1 MISFF
6 FGRSVSMINSSSKLV
21 CLTVL
26 ASALAALAGGA
37 SPSLANPP
45 DAGARVIVRFAADA
59 NGVDKHSTVNAR
71 VRALTA
77 APDVV
82 VSDGPAPGTALVS
95 AHDTDAESL
104 ARELAAAEGIEYAV
118 VDRRKQIRAIP
129 NDPLYAQQWLLQRL
143 EPAAI
148 DVEPAWAVTT
158 GTADVVVAVIDTGIR
173 PEHEDLRDRLLPGYD
188 FITDVLTAGDG
199 DGRDPDPT
207 DPGDYLT
214 SADLASSFFFGCGSG
229 SGGLLPTR
237 SSWHG
242 TRVSGVIAA
251 TGNNSRGIAGVS
263 WSASL
268 LPVRALGK
276 CGGFDSDV
284 IAAMRWAGG
293 LEVPG
298 VPANPHPARVINLSL
313 GGPGECS
320 PAYLQ
325 TVAELRDQGVFI
337 VASAGNNLGLVEEP
351 GNCPGVFTVAGLRHA
366 GTKVGYSSFGPSVDI
381 AAPAGNCV
389 NVESGEPCTF
399 QIPTTTNLGATD
411 PGADGYSDGSNP
423 TYGTSFAAPLASG
436 VAALMLSLHPGLNP
450 DALSM
455 RMRAAARPFAVEP
468 GLAFCPEVDATSGQ
482 CNCTIGWC
490 GDGMLDAGGAVA
502 AALAPAASFESVAQN
517 GALRLDAGSSSTSL
531 GRQLVAWQWS
541 QAEGPAAVAFSNPQ
555 EAVTQLQA
563 PVSGTYRVSLTVT
576 DSAGG
581 QDTRVLALELDPANV
596 AEPEPDPSSPAPE
609 PEPDPEGTKRSRGGG
624 GLFDV
629 PAVAGLLLLVLAA
642 GYTGGRRRRTH
653 ETAAMTLPP
662 R

>member
-1 MISFF
+1 
-6 FGRSVSMINSSSKLV
+6 MINPSSKLV

-26 ASALAALAGGA
+26 ASVVAALAGGT
-37 SPSLANPP
+37 SPSFANQP
-45 DAGARVIVRFAADA
+45 DAGARVIVRFAVDA
-59 NGVDKHSTVNAR
+59 NGVDKRSTINAR

-77 APDVV
+77 ASDVV
-82 VSDGPAPGTALVS
+82 VSDGPAPGMALVS
-95 AHDTDAESL
+95 VQGTDAESL

-129 NDPLYAQQWLLQRL
+129 NDPLYAQQWLLQRV

-188 FITDVLTAGDG
+188 FIADVLTAGDG

-214 SADLASSFFFGCGSG
+214 GEDLTNPFFFGCGSG
-229 SGGLLPTR
+229 SGGFLPTR

-320 PAYLQ
+320 PAYRQ
-325 TVAELRDQGVFI
+325 TVAELRDRGVFI

-351 GNCPGVFTVAGLRHA
+351 GNCPGVFTVAGLRHV

-389 NVESGEPCTF
+389 NVGPGEPCTF

-423 TYGTSFAAPLASG
+423 TFGTSFAAPLASG
-436 VAALMLSLHPGLNP
+436 VAALMLSVHPGMNP
-450 DALSM
+450 DALST
-455 RMRAAARPFAVEP
+455 RMRAAARPFPVEP
-468 GLAFCPEVDATSGQ
+468 GLVFCPEIDAITGQ
-482 CNCTIGWC
+482 CNCTTGWC
-490 GDGMLDAGGAVA
+490 GDGMLDAGGAVTA
-502 AALAPAASFESVAQN
+502 ARAPAASFQVVAQS
-517 GALRLDAGSSSTSL
+517 GALQLDAGSSSASL

-541 QAEGPAAVAFSNPQ
+541 QVEGPVVAGFSNPQ
-555 EAVTQLQA
+555 AAVTLLQA
-563 PVSGTYRVSLTVT
+563 PVAGTYRVSLTVT
-576 DSAGG
+576 DSAGA
-581 QDTRVLALELDPANV
+581 QDTSVLALQLDPASV
-596 AEPEPDPSSPAPE
+596 AEPEQPPPAPE

-629 PAVAGLLLLVLAA
+629 PAMAGLLLLALAA
-642 GYTGGRRRRTH
+642 GYAGPRRRRIH
-653 ETAAMTLPP
+653 QSAAMTLPP